1 MHLVIWLWIKMECM
15 INIKI
20 KSNIKSQN
28 EKFKI
33 WKNKIKI
40 IPNFKDKKIFSNPKK
55 ARGKKEKIKIMH
67 T

>member
-1 MHLVIWLWIKMECM
+1 MHLVIWLWTKMECM

-28 EKFKI
+28 ENFKI

-40 IPNFKDKKIFSNPKK
+40 IPNFKDKKISLIQRKQ
-55 ARGKKEKIKIMH
+55 GEKRKR
-67 T
+67 

>member
-1 MHLVIWLWIKMECM
+1 MHLVIWLWTKMECM

-40 IPNFKDKKIFSNPKK
+40 IPNFKDKKISLIQRKQ
-55 ARGKKEKIKIMH
+55 GEKRKR
-67 T
+67 